1 MSVININNIE
11 ISNCII
17 DELHVRAAVDDSV
30 NLLPTKDD
38 WQIDTY
44 LLAKFQ
50 GNLEAGN
57 ISNQGYKIAKFVIK
71 RRKINE
77 LKPLTIGSVNYVEGQ
92 TFMFTDYTQ
101 ANEKYIYGVYPV
113 GENGIEG
120 APNEIVGT
128 SDFTG
133 YFVVDKDTGNVL
145 TFDKSFDS
153 KPMVDTQ
160 LNQGRYS
167 VETFSKYPSI
177 YYNETLYHTFTL
189 SSVIVP
195 DELTKSGDTYLNIL
209 NKFIIEHK
217 PMIVKSG
224 NGEVYVCDLS
234 NLKKSSPLNTWDGYD
249 YLEISIDC
257 QEIDDYD
264 TFIES

>member
-1 MSVININNIE
+1 MSIVNINNVE

-17 DELHVRAAVDDSV
+17 DELHVRSAVDGTV
-30 NLLPTKDD
+30 NLTSSKDD
-38 WQIDTY
+38 WQMDTY
-44 LLAKFQ
+44 FLAKFK

-57 ISNQGYKIAKFVIK
+57 ITNEGYKIAKFVIK
-71 RRKINE
+71 RRKVNE
-77 LKPLTIGSVNYVEGQ
+77 LNSLTIGNVDYIEGE
-92 TFMFTDYTQ
+92 TFTFTDYTQ
-101 ANEKYIYGVYPV
+101 ANDTYIYGVYPV

-133 YFVVDKDTGNVL
+133 YFVVDKDTNEVL
-145 TFDKSFDS
+145 SFDKTMDS
-153 KPMVDTQ
+153 GPMVDMQ

-167 VETFSKYPSI
+167 VETFSKYPSV

-189 SSVIVP
+189 SAVMIP
-195 DELTKSGDTYLNIL
+195 DDLTKSGDTYLNIL
-209 NKFIIEHK
+209 NKFIVEHK
-217 PMIVKSG
+217 PMIIKSG

-234 NLKKSSPLNTWDGYD
+234 NLRKSSPLNTWNGYD